1 MSRPIPKPLILCLLT
16 GLTACDSQAPNE
28 DQAVSPQP
36 LEAYEAEPP
45 DDGELETISA
55 EGLGTP
61 NSVSVTHTIELT
73 MPSETESSRVD
84 ADGAAAPGPFGEVRE
99 EQAALAPEAEDPSPA
114 RQAGAPSVE
123 RGADSAT
130 GSTGAHVRSSRSS
143 RDAYAAIG
151 SREVQASGG
160 RLGIVGGGFGGAG
173 RGAGRGQLA
182 LGGNLASGPVGRD
195 RVRGYERFEDYGEND
210 WTVATDDP
218 LATFSID
225 VDTASYAIA
234 RRDLNRAHLPNP
246 AGIRVEEFINVFDYG
261 YASPHDTD
269 TPFAVHLEAAPSHFG
284 DGLQLLRVGIQGFET
299 DIGDRAPANLVFLID
314 TSGSM
319 SGADKMGLVQYA
331 LGTLL
336 SSLGPDDTLSIVTY
350 SGRAETLLPPTHVDD
365 RGAIME
371 AIDALN
377 ARGSTN
383 GADGIR
389 TAYEVAQ
396 SAFLEGGTNRV
407 IWCTDGDLNVGMTG
421 DELLEFVEDHGRRGV
436 ALTTLGFG
444 RGNLNDRDLERF
456 ADHGDGNYH
465 YIDDRNEAL
474 RVLGDELM
482 ATLEVIARDVKI
494 QVEVNP
500 RIVDSY
506 RIIGYENRDVADADF
521 RDDSVDAGE
530 IGSGHNVTALLE
542 LDLNDSAVI
551 TRTERLATVRV
562 RYEMPDEEGEGREI
576 EQLIHTDQLAGRFED
591 ASASLRLAAAVAEFA
606 EVLRRGENA
615 TGAEF
620 DEVERVVRG
629 AHARGDLQVEELA
642 ALVTQARALWQD

>member
-1 MSRPIPKPLILCLLT
+1 MSRPTRSRPLPASFALCILASFA
-16 GLTACDSQAPNE
+16 ACDSGAPAEEAAPQTPQATIADDLTE
-28 DQAVSPQP
+28 AADEEMAHLSVSGQ
-36 LEAYEAEPP
+36 
-45 DDGELETISA
+45 
-55 EGLGTP
+55 GTP
-61 NSVSVTHTIELT
+61 SSVSVTHTVMLENAAPAEVVVPT
-73 MPSETESSRVD
+73 NDPAPEEEEREMPS
-84 ADGAAAPGPFGEVRE
+84 ADGTRV
-99 EQAALAPEAEDPSPA
+99 
-114 RQAGAPSVE
+114 AGS
-123 RGADSAT
+123 ADSDPAT
-130 GSTGAHVRSSRSS
+130 GINGGGASQGQVAGDFGSGGGGRLSRSRSGISGGAVGSTGLGRSR
-143 RDAYAAIG
+143 G
-151 SREVQASGG
+151 P
-160 RLGIVGGGFGGAG
+160 RLNM
-173 RGAGRGQLA
+173 
-182 LGGNLASGPVGRD
+182 GGNLSARSARAYQEPVVQR
-195 RVRGYERFEDYGEND
+195 ERFEDYGEND
-210 WTVATDDP
+210 WTAATDDP
-218 LATFSID
+218 LATFSVD

-234 RRDLNRAHLPNP
+234 RRDLNHARLPNP
-246 AGIRVEEFINVFDYG
+246 AGVRVEEFINVFDYG
-261 YASPHDTD
+261 YAAPEDTE
-269 TPFAVHLEAAPSHFG
+269 TPFAVHLETAPSHFG
-284 DGLQLLRVGIQGFET
+284 GGLQLLRVGIQGFET
-299 DIGDRAPANLVFLID
+299 DIGDRAPANLVFLVD

-350 SGRAETLLPPTHVDD
+350 SGRAETLLPPSHVDD

-371 AIDALN
+371 AIDALA

-396 SAFLEGGTNRV
+396 SAFLDGGTNRV
-407 IWCTDGDLNVGMTG
+407 IWCTDGDLNVGITG

-444 RGNLNDRDLERF
+444 RGNLNDRDLERY
-456 ADHGDGNYH
+456 ADGGDGNYH
-465 YIDDRNEAL
+465 YIDGRNEAL

-482 ATLEVIARDVKI
+482 GTLEIIARDVKI

-500 RIVDSY
+500 RIVESY
-506 RIIGYENRDVADADF
+506 RVIGYENRDVADADF
-521 RDDSVDAGE
+521 RNDSVDAGE

-542 LDLNDSAVI
+542 FDLNDSAVI
-551 TRTERLATVRV
+551 TRTETLATVRV

-576 EQLIHTDQLAGRFED
+576 EQVIHTDQLGERFED

-629 AHARGDLQVEELA
+629 AHARGDLQVEEFA
-642 ALVTQARALWQD
+642 ALVTQARALWQR

>member
-1 MSRPIPKPLILCLLT
+1 MGLGRST
-16 GLTACDSQAPNE
+16 GALHGGS
-28 DQAVSPQP
+28 AV
-36 LEAYEAEPP
+36 
-45 DDGELETISA
+45 
-55 EGLGTP
+55 GLGT
-61 NSVSVTHTIELT
+61 V
-73 MPSETESSRVD
+73 
-84 ADGAAAPGPFGEVRE
+84 AAP
-99 EQAALAPEAEDPSPA
+99 PA
-114 RQAGAPSVE
+114 RDRLRQ
-123 RGADSAT
+123 
-130 GSTGAHVRSSRSS
+130 
-143 RDAYAAIG
+143 
-151 SREVQASGG
+151 REQ
-160 RLGIVGGGFGGAG
+160 
-173 RGAGRGQLA
+173 
-182 LGGNLASGPVGRD
+182 
-195 RVRGYERFEDYGEND
+195 FEDYGEND
-210 WTVATDDP
+210 WTVATEDP

-234 RRDLNRAHLPNP
+234 RRDLNRARLPNP
-246 AGIRVEEFINVFDYG
+246 DGIRVEEFINVFDYG
-261 YASPHDTD
+261 YVAPIDPSV
-269 TPFAVHLEAAPSHFG
+269 PFAVHLEASPSHFG

-299 DIGDRAPANLVFLID
+299 ELADRAPANLVFLVD

-319 SGADKMGLVQYA
+319 RGADKMGLVQYA

-365 RGAIME
+365 REAIME
-371 AIDALN
+371 AIEGLN

-396 SAFLEGGTNRV
+396 SALIDGATNRV

-444 RGNLNDRDLERF
+444 RGNLNDRDLERY
-456 ADHGDGNYH
+456 ADRGDGNYH
-465 YIDDRNEAL
+465 YIDDQNEAL

-482 ATLEVIARDVKI
+482 GTLEIIARDVKI

-500 RIVDSY
+500 HIVDSY

-521 RDDSVDAGE
+521 RNDSVDAGE

-542 LDLNDSAVI
+542 LDLNDTAII
-551 TRTERLATVRV
+551 TRNERLATVRV
-562 RYEMPDEEGEGREI
+562 RYEEPNEDGEGREI
-576 EQLIHTDQLAGRFED
+576 EQTIYTDQLGARFED

-642 ALVTQARALWQD
+642 ALVTQAKSLWRN